1 MPSLQEKLKALGVKV
16 GAADLGPPH
25 RPRRPSLEE
34 TLGGRWT
41 PTQRG
46 EAFVVE
52 QLFSTDYRH
61 GAVPIRVDS
70 SLAALSAW
78 AADERVRQL
87 PIPSFAFLDTETSG
101 LAGGTGTYAF
111 MVGVGRFE
119 ASAPLSPGERNG
131 GEGVFRLAQFFMP
144 DPAQE
149 AALLEALASFLAP
162 CAALVTFNGKAFDA
176 PILKTRYVLN
186 AIRCPFTDF
195 SHVDLLPLA
204 RRLWRDRLPS
214 RALKYLEENVLAAPR
229 TAEEVPGYEIP
240 WLYFD
245 YLRTGDAEPL
255 KGVFYHNAMDIVA
268 MTALFSHTAA
278 LLADPHGADLEHGL
292 DVVALAKLFEDL
304 DHPDDAALLYE
315 RGLKIGLPEDGFWQ
329 AVRRLSA
336 LQRRRGDMDA
346 AVRLW
351 EQAAADG
358 HIYAHVELAKY
369 YEHRRRDYPAALF
382 WTQGAIRH
390 THEADL
396 PAYERDHW
404 LSELKRRL
412 DRLESK
418 VQKQ

>member
-1 MPSLQEKLKALGVKV
+1 
-16 GAADLGPPH
+16 
-25 RPRRPSLEE
+25 
-34 TLGGRWT
+34 
-41 PTQRG
+41 
-46 EAFVVE
+46 
-52 QLFSTDYRH
+52 
-61 GAVPIRVDS
+61 
-70 SLAALSAW
+70 
-78 AADERVRQL
+78 
-87 PIPSFAFLDTETSG
+87 
-101 LAGGTGTYAF
+101 
-111 MVGVGRFE
+111 
-119 ASAPLSPGERNG
+119 
-131 GEGVFRLAQFFMP
+131 
-144 DPAQE
+144 
-149 AALLEALASFLAP
+149 
-162 CAALVTFNGKAFDA
+162 
-176 PILKTRYVLN
+176 
-186 AIRCPFTDF
+186 
-195 SHVDLLPLA
+195 
-204 RRLWRDRLPS
+204 
-214 RALKYLEENVLAAPR
+214 LEENVLAAPR

>member
-1 MPSLQEKLKALGVKV
+1 V
-16 GAADLGPPH
+16 
-25 RPRRPSLEE
+25 
-34 TLGGRWT
+34 
-41 PTQRG
+41 
-46 EAFVVE
+46 
-52 QLFSTDYRH
+52 
-61 GAVPIRVDS
+61 
-70 SLAALSAW
+70 
-78 AADERVRQL
+78 
-87 PIPSFAFLDTETSG
+87 
-101 LAGGTGTYAF
+101 
-111 MVGVGRFE
+111 
-119 ASAPLSPGERNG
+119 G
-131 GEGVFRLAQFFMP
+131 GEQEGGIFRLAQFFMP

-149 AALLEALASFLAP
+149 GALLEALASFLAP
-162 CAALVTFNGKAFDA
+162 CSALVTFNGKAFDA
-176 PILKTRYVLN
+176 PILRTRYVLN
-186 AIRCPFTDF
+186 AIPCPFTDF

-229 TAEEVPGYEIP
+229 TSEEVPGYEIP

-336 LQRRRGDMDA
+336 LQRRRGDLAA
-346 AVRLW
+346 AVKLW
-351 EQAAADG
+351 EQAAAEG

-369 YEHRRRDYPAALF
+369 YEHRRRDYPAALL
-382 WTQGAIRH
+382 WTRGAIDHVRH
-390 THEADL
+390 ADL

-404 LSELKRRL
+404 LAELKHRL
-412 DRLESK
+412 ARLESR
-418 VQKQ
+418 VGTQ